1 MCYIS
6 AENFELLGNLL
17 TQLSWLLSNVVYGD
31 ANGLLAHYKDN
42 KRKVP
47 QNVRIS
53 KRNVYNCPKRINISH
68 MVWSVQS
75 NYILMSRLKCRCT
88 CLVTGMPNV
97 YSVHSDSLMCHII

>member
-1 MCYIS
+1 MWYIA

-53 KRNVYNCPKRINISH
+53 KRNILYNCSERINVLGISYGLVSTKQLH
-68 MVWSVQS
+68 THEPIKVQM
-75 NYILMSRLKCRCT
+75 YMF
-88 CLVTGMPNV
+88 
-97 YSVHSDSLMCHII
+97 SDRNA